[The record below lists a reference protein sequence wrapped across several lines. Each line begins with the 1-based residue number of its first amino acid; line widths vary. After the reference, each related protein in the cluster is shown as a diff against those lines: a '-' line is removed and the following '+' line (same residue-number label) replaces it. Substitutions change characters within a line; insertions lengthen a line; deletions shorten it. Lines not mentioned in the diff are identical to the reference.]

1 MKKLGIFIYIAVISF
16 VLLSWFFYPQ
26 VIGYFLSKNGE
37 LSNLEHKGQ
46 FGDIYGGLNAIFSGI
61 AMGSAFLVIWIGNKE
76 RNARQFEGHFFQQLE
91 SIERIIEGFR
101 LIPDNVFEKLTSN
114 NDTENSNNNVVT
126 YRIGTDKFKIKI
138 PDNNCHGRQV
148 LLVLREGFKPEL
160 VSKQPNIKGNSAKYE
175 KFYEEILHR
184 VLGHYFRAVYTLI
197 KYTNENKFLSNDEKV
212 FYVHL
217 VRARLS
223 SDELFF
229 LFYSGIS
236 KFGENKFK
244 PLIEKYGLF
253 EHLHNEFTST
263 DLIKYDKT
271 AYGSNLELLN
281 QYKKQ
286 KENKEKNK

>member
-138 PDNNCHGRQV
+138 PEIGRAHV
-148 LLVLREGFKPEL
+148 
-160 VSKQPNIKGNSAKYE
+160 
-175 KFYEEILHR
+175 
-184 VLGHYFRAVYTLI
+184 
-197 KYTNENKFLSNDEKV
+197 
-212 FYVHL
+212 
-217 VRARLS
+217 
-223 SDELFF
+223 
-229 LFYSGIS
+229 
-236 KFGENKFK
+236 
-244 PLIEKYGLF
+244 
-253 EHLHNEFTST
+253 
-263 DLIKYDKT
+263 
-271 AYGSNLELLN
+271 
-281 QYKKQ
+281 
-286 KENKEKNK
+286 